1 MYTSR
6 YRPPPVGRRNPPA
19 RPEAARPS
27 KTVPGIA
34 GPYNPGTPRRI
45 PRFQNPRF
53 PNPVPGHPGS
63 SNPPVVNPPAH
74 GQPASVLRPR
84 LPVRNVRFPP
94 GFIPPCR
101 RPQPVEQPSTAAAP
115 RVRPLTLR
123 PKSAPF
129 PPPVLRP
136 QPVQQPSPAAAPR
149 VRPLTLRPKSAPIPP
164 PERDDEF
171 FGPPEF
177 PIDMTRYDMNDPYFL
192 ALEAVRQMN
201 LHGRVPWR
209 CCKLSTVINRIT
221 VKYSF

>member
-129 PPPVLRP
+129 PPP
-136 QPVQQPSPAAAPR
+136 
-149 VRPLTLRPKSAPIPP
+149 
-164 PERDDEF
+164 ERDHEF

-209 CCKLSTVINRIT
+209 CCKLSTVINWIT